1 LSTTQAIEINSVT
14 KSFGDFKAVTNLSLD
29 VAQGSVFGLLGPNG
43 AGKTTTIRMIVSITF
58 PDSGE
63 VKVFGQHITPKMQER
78 IGYLPEERG
87 LYKKMKVLDQ
97 LRFLG
102 GLKSVPQKEL
112 DKRIN
117 HWAERLQIAGWL
129 DKKTE
134 ELSKGMQQ
142 KIQFIATVLHN
153 PELIILDEPFS
164 GLDPVNTNLLIEII
178 HQLKANGTT
187 IILSTH
193 VMEQVEKLCDDICL
207 INKSQKVLA
216 GNLKTIKKGF
226 SSNKIA
232 FNFEGESNFLNN
244 NNLINKTSHYASHL
258 EVELVDGADGQEL
271 LKQAI
276 NSGVRINRFELMEPS
291 LNEIF
296 IRKVGKNE

>member
-1 LSTTQAIEINSVT
+1 MSTPQAIEINTVT
-14 KSFGDFKAVTNLSLD
+14 KRYGDFTAVNNLSLE
-29 VAQGSVFGLLGPNG
+29 VAKGSIFGLLGPNG

-58 PDSGE
+58 PDQGE
-63 VKVFGQHITPKMQER
+63 IKIFGERLTPKMQER

-87 LYKKMKVLDQ
+87 LYKKMKVRDQ
-97 LRFLG
+97 LYFLG
-102 GLKSVPQKEL
+102 GLKSISQKDL
-112 DKRIN
+112 HKKVS
-117 HWAERLQIAGWL
+117 HWAERLQIDSWL

-164 GLDPVNTNLLIEII
+164 GLDPVNANLLIEVI
-178 HQLKANGTT
+178 HELKSAGST

-193 VMEQVEKLCDDICL
+193 VMEQVERLCDDICL

-216 GNLKTIKKGF
+216 GNLKAVKRSFAI
-226 SSNKIA
+226 NKVA
-232 FNFEGESNFLNN
+232 LNYEGQSNFLSNN
-244 NNLINKTSHYASHL
+244 HLVKKCTNYASHI
-258 EVELVDGADGQEL
+258 EVELAEGANPQEL
-271 LKQAI
+271 LRQAI
-276 NSGVRINRFELMEPS
+276 DSGLSINRFELMEPS

>member
-1 LSTTQAIEINSVT
+1 LSTPQAIEINTVT
-14 KSFGDFKAVTNLSLD
+14 KRYGDFTAVNNLSLE
-29 VAQGSVFGLLGPNG
+29 VAKGSIFGLLGPNG

-58 PDSGE
+58 PDQGE
-63 VKVFGQHITPKMQER
+63 IKIFGERLTPKMQER

-87 LYKKMKVLDQ
+87 LYKKMKVRDQ
-97 LRFLG
+97 LYFLG
-102 GLKSVPQKEL
+102 GLKSISQKDL
-112 DKRIN
+112 HKKVS
-117 HWAERLQIAGWL
+117 HWAERLQIDSWL

-164 GLDPVNTNLLIEII
+164 GLDPVNANLLIEVI
-178 HQLKANGTT
+178 HELKSAGST

-193 VMEQVEKLCDDICL
+193 VMEQVERLCDDICL

-216 GNLKTIKKGF
+216 GNLKAVKRSFAI
-226 SSNKIA
+226 NKVA
-232 FNFEGESNFLNN
+232 LNYEGQSNFLSNN
-244 NNLINKTSHYASHL
+244 HLVKKCTNYASHI
-258 EVELVDGADGQEL
+258 EVELAEGANPQEL
-271 LKQAI
+271 LRQAI
-276 NSGVRINRFELMEPS
+276 DSGLSINRFELMEPS

>member
-1 LSTTQAIEINSVT
+1 MSATQAIEINGVT
-14 KSFGDFKAVTNLSLD
+14 KSYGDFTAVNNLSLE
-29 VAQGSVFGLLGPNG
+29 VSRGSVFGLLGPNG

-58 PDSGE
+58 PDNGE
-63 VKVFGQHITPKMQER
+63 VKVFGQQMNPKMQER

-87 LYKKMKVLDQ
+87 LYKKMKVREQ
-97 LRFLG
+97 LRFLA
-102 GLKSVPQKEL
+102 GLKNVPSNEV
-112 DKRIN
+112 DKRIID
-117 HWAERLQIAGWL
+117 WAERLQIAAWL

-142 KIQFIATVLHN
+142 KIQFIATILHK

-164 GLDPVNTNLLIEII
+164 GLDPVNANLLIEVI
-178 HQLKANGTT
+178 HELKASGITV
-187 IILSTH
+187 ILSTH

-216 GNLKTIKKGF
+216 GNLKNIKRSF

-232 FNFEGESNFLNN
+232 LSYEGENQVLTGNE
-244 NNLINKTSHYASHL
+244 LIKKIAQYASHV
-258 EVELVDGADGQEL
+258 EIELVEGAEPQKL
-271 LKQAI
+271 LQQMVNNGI
-276 NSGVRINRFELMEPS
+276 YINRFELMEPS

>member
-1 LSTTQAIEINSVT
+1 LSTQAIEIKSVT
-14 KSFGDFKAVTNLSLD
+14 KSFGDFTAVNNLSLE
-29 VAQGSVFGLLGPNG
+29 VSQGSIFGLLGPNG

-63 VKVFGQHITPKMQER
+63 VKIFGKQINPKMQER

-87 LYKKMKVLDQ
+87 LYKKMKVIDQ

-102 GLKSVPQKEL
+102 GLKSISGQDL
-112 DKRIN
+112 DKKIKY
-117 HWAERLQIAGWL
+117 WTERLQIDSWL

-142 KIQFIATVLHN
+142 KIQFIATVLHE

-164 GLDPVNTNLLIEII
+164 GLDPVNANLLIEVI
-178 HQLKANGTT
+178 HELNAKGTT

-207 INKSQKVLA
+207 INKSQKVLG
-216 GNLKTIKKGF
+216 GNLKAIKKGF
-226 SSNKIA
+226 ANNKIA
-232 FNFEGESNFLNN
+232 LAYEGESDFLNN
-244 NNLINKTSHYASHL
+244 NSLVKKVSQYASHI
-258 EVELVDGADGQEL
+258 EIELNEGISSQDL

-276 NSGVRINRFELMEPS
+276 NSGVYINRFEMMEPS

-296 IRKVGKNE
+296 IKKVGKNE

>member
-1 LSTTQAIEINSVT
+1 MSITQAIEIKSVT
-14 KSFGDFKAVTNLSLD
+14 KSFGEFTAVNNLSLE

-58 PDSGE
+58 PDSGQ
-63 VKVFGQHITPKMQER
+63 VKIFGEQLNPKMQER

-87 LYKKMKVLDQ
+87 LYKKMKVGEQ

-102 GLKSVPQKEL
+102 GLKSVPSSEL
-112 DKRIN
+112 DKRIK
-117 HWAERLQIAGWL
+117 HWAERLQIADWL

-164 GLDPVNTNLLIEII
+164 GLDPVNANLLIEVI
-178 HQLKANGTT
+178 HELKSKGTT

-207 INKSQKVLA
+207 INKSQKILA
-216 GNLKTIKKGF
+216 GNLKTIKKSF
-226 SSNKIA
+226 ASNKLAI
-232 FNFEGESNFLNN
+232 NYEGESDFLNN
-244 NNLINKTSHYASHL
+244 NNLVKKIAQYASHL
-258 EVELVDGADGQEL
+258 EIELVEGADSQEL
-271 LKQAI
+271 LKQII
-276 NSGVRINRFELMEPS
+276 NSGVRINRFEMMEPS

>member
-1 LSTTQAIEINSVT
+1 MSTKQAIEIKAVT
-14 KSFGDFKAVTNLSLD
+14 KSFGEFTAVNNLSLE

-63 VKVFGQHITPKMQER
+63 VKIFGEQLTAKMQER
-78 IGYLPEERG
+78 MGYLPEERG

-102 GLKSVPQKEL
+102 GLKSIPSKEL
-112 DKRIN
+112 DKKIKD
-117 HWAERLQIAGWL
+117 WAERLQIAGWL

-142 KIQFIATVLHN
+142 KIQFIATVLHE

-164 GLDPVNTNLLIEII
+164 GLDPVNANLLIEVI
-178 HQLKANGTT
+178 HELKSKGTT

-207 INKSQKVLA
+207 INKSQKVLG
-216 GNLKTIKKGF
+216 GNLKAIKKSF

-232 FNFEGESNFLNN
+232 LSYEGE
-244 NNLINKTSHYASHL
+244 NNLLSNNSLVKNFSQYASHL
-258 EVELVDGADGQEL
+258 EVELSDGADSQEL

-276 NSGVRINRFELMEPS
+276 DRGLRISRFEMMEPS